1 MKMLRRFNEDKVEP
15 LSTPMIVH
23 SLEGPYHP
31 VDDNEEI
38 LEPEV
43 PYLSIISALLYLTKC
58 TRLNISFAANLL
70 ATYSYAPTRSRWNGI
85 KDIFRYP
92 SGMTDMGLFYP
103 YASRNGSK
111 PPFDSWKDARLV

>member
-1 MKMLRRFNEDKVEP
+1 MLRHLNEDKVKS

-31 VDDNEEI
+31 ADDDDEI

-43 PYLSIISALLYLTKC
+43 PYLSIISALLYLNNC
-58 TRLNISFAANLL
+58 ARLDISFTANLL
-70 ATYSYAPTRSRWNGI
+70 ARYSYAPTRSRWNDI

-92 SGMTDMGLFYP
+92 YSGMTDMGLFYP
-103 YASRNGSK
+103 YASRNGSN
-111 PPFDSWKDARLV
+111 PF

>member
-1 MKMLRRFNEDKVEP
+1 MLRRFNEDKVKP
-15 LSTPMIVH
+15 LSTLMIVH

-31 VDDNEEI
+31 ADGNEEI

-58 TRLNISFAANLL
+58 VRLDISFTASLL
-70 ATYSYAPTRSRWNGI
+70 ARDSYAPTRSRWNGI
-85 KDIFRYP
+85 KDISSLP
-92 SGMTDMGLFYP
+92 NGMTDMDLFYP

-111 PPFDSWKDARLV
+111 PAFDYWKDARLV